1 MPASSQIPLAL
12 IYFRLTGYA
21 FDNGVSAI
29 KTRIIRQVKKC
40 AFDLYFYVE
49 QEKKPFGRVF
59 LHIELFLVE
68 MQEFMTSIID
78 IIIQASRFSVEK
90 CSNNPQELT
99 KLLKLPG

>member
-1 MPASSQIPLAL
+1 MYSENIKLNSNVTWEVSEGVERKGTHMPASSKIPLAL

-59 LHIELFLVE
+59 LH
-68 MQEFMTSIID
+68 
-78 IIIQASRFSVEK
+78 
-90 CSNNPQELT
+90 
-99 KLLKLPG
+99 